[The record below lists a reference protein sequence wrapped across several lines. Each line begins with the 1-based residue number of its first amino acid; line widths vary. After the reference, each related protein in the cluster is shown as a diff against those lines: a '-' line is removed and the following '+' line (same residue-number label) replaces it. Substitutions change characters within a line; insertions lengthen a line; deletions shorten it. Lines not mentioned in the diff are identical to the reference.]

1 MTEERL
7 IKGCIE
13 GNARMQ
19 KQLYERY
26 SPHMY
31 GICLRYAGDPDEAAD
46 ILQEGFIKVFTR
58 LEDYRYE
65 GSFEGWIRRIIINTA
80 INHLTRQKKYLGQED
95 IEEVQGEIMP
105 DPSALDR
112 LQHRDLIRLVQQL
125 PPGYRMVF
133 NLYEIE
139 GYSHKEIAEM
149 MGISVNTSKTQLLH
163 ARRYL
168 QRKIIET
175 EKTSV
180 IK

>member
-7 IKGCIE
+7 IKGSLE
-13 GNARMQ
+13 GNARIQ
-19 KQLYERY
+19 KQLYDRY
-26 SPHMY
+26 SPAMY

-46 ILQEGFIKVFTR
+46 ILQEGFIKVFIR
-58 LEDYRYE
+58 LGDYRYE

-80 INHLTRQKKYLGQED
+80 INHLMRLKKFQYHED
-95 IEEVQGEIMP
+95 LEGIEREAIP
-105 DPSALDR
+105 DPTILDR
-112 LQHRDLIRLVQQL
+112 LQHRDLIRLVQHL

-168 QRKIIET
+168 QRKISET
-175 EKTSV
+175 EKIAS

>member
-7 IKGCIE
+7 IKGSIE
-13 GNARMQ
+13 GNARVQ

-26 SPHMY
+26 SPAMY

-80 INHLTRQKKYLGQED
+80 INHLIKQKKHQGQED
-95 IEEVQGEIMP
+95 IEEVYGETMP

-112 LQHRDLIRLVQQL
+112 LQHRDLIRMVQQL

-139 GYSHKEIAEM
+139 GYSHKEIAEI
-149 MGISVNTSKTQLLH
+149 MGISINTSKTQLLH

-168 QRKIIET
+168 QRKIMET
-175 EKTSV
+175 EKTSL
-180 IK
+180 IR

>member
-7 IKGCIE
+7 IKGSIE
-13 GNARMQ
+13 GNARVQ

-26 SPHMY
+26 SPAMY

-65 GSFEGWIRRIIINTA
+65 GSFEGWIKRIIINTA
-80 INHLTRQKKYLGQED
+80 INHLIKQKKHQGQED
-95 IEEVQGEIMP
+95 IEEVYGETMP

-112 LQHRDLIRLVQQL
+112 LQHRDLIRMVQQL

-139 GYSHKEIAEM
+139 GYSHKEIAEI
-149 MGISVNTSKTQLLH
+149 MGISINTSKTQLLH

-175 EKTSV
+175 EKTSL
-180 IK
+180 IR

>member
-7 IKGCIE
+7 IKGSLE
-13 GNARMQ
+13 GNARVQ

-26 SPHMY
+26 SPAMY

-80 INHLTRQKKYLGQED
+80 INHLIRQKKHQGQED
-95 IEEVQGEIMP
+95 IEEVYGETMP

-139 GYSHKEIAEM
+139 GYSHKEIAEI
-149 MGISVNTSKTQLLH
+149 MGISINTSKTQLLH

-168 QRKIIET
+168 QRKIMET
-175 EKTSV
+175 EKTSL
-180 IK
+180 IR